1 MMTDTQGSPYR
12 NVQASALPEDA
23 DARIWAIRRQAALR
37 RHAIGR
43 LRYMNTQHAMHA
55 WERRYSD
62 PLAPYG
68 LAFLY
73 AQPDHAQPE
82 GGLLTLKAATRL
94 WLAGPESA
102 NLPRLLFNLNNAV
115 AQRGGDPDFD
125 LRRDLADRFDEQM
138 AEDACYVGL
147 GVSALDTYSGTW
159 QQACA
164 TVDRYADVPG
174 QIRIVM
180 TDSTMIMC
188 DRRGLADFSSFTVQ
202 STHALSESLIDT
214 PYPYSAVA
222 AQDFRTDPAHSEV
235 LRWMEELNLSLWQA
249 DNARLVARQA
259 GPRSHR
265 RQA

>member
-1 MMTDTQGSPYR
+1 MSTS
-12 NVQASALPEDA
+12 PEDA
-23 DARIWAIRRQAALR
+23 DARIRAIHRETALR

-73 AQPDHAQPE
+73 AQPDRTQPE
-82 GGLLTLKAATRL
+82 RELLTLKAATRL
-94 WLAGPESA
+94 WLAGPESTD
-102 NLPRLLFNLNNAV
+102 LPRLLFDLNIAV

-125 LRRDLADRFDEQM
+125 VRRDLADRCDPQM
-138 AEDACYVGL
+138 AEDAWYVGL
-147 GVSALDTYSGTW
+147 GVSSLDTYSGTW

-188 DRRGLADFSSFTVQ
+188 DRRGLSDFSSFTVH
-202 STHALSESLIDT
+202 STHALSQSAIDT

-222 AQDFRTDPAHSEV
+222 AQDLREDQAHRAV
-235 LRWMEELNLSLWQA
+235 LRWMEELNHSLWRV
-249 DNARLVARQA
+249 DNARLVARQT

-265 RQA
+265 RQP